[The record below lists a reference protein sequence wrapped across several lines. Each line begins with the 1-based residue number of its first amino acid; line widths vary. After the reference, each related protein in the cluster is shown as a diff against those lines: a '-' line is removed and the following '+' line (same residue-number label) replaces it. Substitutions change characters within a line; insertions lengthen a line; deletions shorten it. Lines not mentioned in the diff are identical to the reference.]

1 MWNVLHWSTYIIID
15 VAPPGTEQ
23 RNPHSSHMSDKLPV
37 CLSVWLSFSLCVC
50 LSVCLSLP
58 VCLFVRFYFRHFGW
72 LVAVA
77 FQRDESLTGSH
88 HTPPPLPPPL
98 PTPQFVG
105 FCCRWLWFCCACVCV
120 RVCTRFLSCCYCC
133 KTTMRFHSQL
143 SSCLFVRVTLLSSGV
158 RACVC
163 VCLLSYVSCIVQSS
177 QWNVAYQSRC
187 VRLKGR
193 CRRRSRGGVVSP
205 CQISWKLRITSH
217 LSFSFD
223 NSNSSVK

>member
-1 MWNVLHWSTYIIID
+1 MAAACEDAEGTVETVADGGAEAGAEGRAAAAARNDAGRRAIAMFLCLFDSNMWNVLHWSTYIIID

-98 PTPQFVG
+98 PIPQFVG

-177 QWNVAYQSRC
+177 Q
-187 VRLKGR
+187 
-193 CRRRSRGGVVSP
+193 
-205 CQISWKLRITSH
+205 
-217 LSFSFD
+217 
-223 NSNSSVK
+223 